1 MVKTRVSSKGQTTIP
16 LEFRQRWRTSRVIWS
31 LNADGSACVRPA
43 PDIMVLFGKGGSPQA
58 KDPQERATAERAVAE
73 DGEASP

>member
-1 MVKTRVSSKGQTTIP
+1 
-16 LEFRQRWRTSRVIWS
+16 VIWS